1 MKNIIP
7 LFFLLLS
14 CFPSAAQEEM
24 KGTVKVKKN
33 GKIFNVFFDNVNNR
47 LVGKDYYGNIL
58 DSAIVS
64 FDVKVIIKG
73 IEIKESVTGNTLSG
87 SMQNR
92 INRADSGTTLFF
104 TNVIVKEKKGKPFD
118 WPNFNTK
125 IGFVFEKEE

>member
-1 MKNIIP
+1 MKNIITI
-7 LFFLLLS
+7 FILLLF
-14 CFPSAAQEEM
+14 CFPSSAQEDM
-24 KGTVKVKKN
+24 KGTIKVKKS
-33 GKIFNVFFDNVNNR
+33 GKIFNIFFDNVNNR

-73 IEIKESVTGNTLSG
+73 IEVKESVTGNTLSRT
-87 SMQNR
+87 MQNR
-92 INRADSGTTLFF
+92 INRTDNGTTLFF
-104 TNVIVKEKKGKPFD
+104 TNVIVKEKKGKQLD

>member
-1 MKNIIP
+1 MKNIITI
-7 LFFLLLS
+7 FILLLF
-14 CFPSAAQEEM
+14 CLPSSAQEDM
-24 KGTVKVKKN
+24 KGTIKVKKS
-33 GKIFNVFFDNVNNR
+33 GKIFNIFFDNVNNR

-73 IEIKESVTGNTLSG
+73 IEIKESVIGNTLSRT
-87 SMQNR
+87 MQNR
-92 INRADSGTTLFF
+92 INRTDNGTTLFF
-104 TNVIVKEKKGKPFD
+104 TNVIVKEKKGKQLD

>member
-1 MKNIIP
+1 
-7 LFFLLLS
+7 
-14 CFPSAAQEEM
+14 M
-24 KGTVKVKKN
+24 KGTIKVKKS
-33 GKIFNVFFDNVNNR
+33 GKIFNIFFDNVNNR

-73 IEIKESVTGNTLSG
+73 IEIKESVIGNTLSRT
-87 SMQNR
+87 MQNR
-92 INRADSGTTLFF
+92 INRTDNGTTLFF
-104 TNVIVKEKKGKPFD
+104 TNVIVKEKKGKHLD

>member
-1 MKNIIP
+1 MKNIITI
-7 LFFLLLS
+7 FILLLF
-14 CFPSAAQEEM
+14 CFPSSAQEDM
-24 KGTVKVKKN
+24 KGTIKVKKS
-33 GKIFNVFFDNVNNR
+33 GKIFNIFFDNVNNR

-73 IEIKESVTGNTLSG
+73 IEIKESVIGNTLSRT
-87 SMQNR
+87 MQNR
-92 INRADSGTTLFF
+92 INRTDNGTTLFF
-104 TNVIVKEKKGKPFD
+104 TNVIVKEKKGKQLD

>member
-1 MKNIIP
+1 MKNIITI
-7 LFFLLLS
+7 FILLLF
-14 CFPSAAQEEM
+14 CLPSSAQEDM
-24 KGTVKVKKN
+24 KGTIKVKKG

-73 IEIKESVTGNTLSG
+73 IEVKESVIGNTLSRT
-87 SMQNR
+87 MQNR
-92 INRADSGTTLFF
+92 INRTDNGTTLFF
-104 TNVIVKEKKGKPFD
+104 TNVIVKEKKGKQLD

>member
-1 MKNIIP
+1 MKNIITI
-7 LFFLLLS
+7 FILLLF
-14 CFPSAAQEEM
+14 CFPSSAQEDM
-24 KGTVKVKKN
+24 KGTIKVKKD

-73 IEIKESVTGNTLSG
+73 IEVKESVTGNTLSRT
-87 SMQNR
+87 MQNR
-92 INRADSGTTLFF
+92 INRTDNGTTLFF
-104 TNVIVKEKKGKPFD
+104 TNVIVKEKKGKQLD
-118 WPNFNTK
+118 WPNFTTK

>member
-1 MKNIIP
+1 MKNIITI
-7 LFFLLLS
+7 FILLLF
-14 CFPSAAQEEM
+14 CLPSSAQEDM
-24 KGTVKVKKN
+24 KGTIKVKKG

-73 IEIKESVTGNTLSG
+73 IEIKESVIGNTLSRT
-87 SMQNR
+87 MQNR
-92 INRADSGTTLFF
+92 INRTDNGTTLFF
-104 TNVIVKEKKGKPFD
+104 TNVIVKEKKGKQLD